1 MPSFLPLDLTR
12 RSFLKMAIAAAA
24 ETAPTGMQA
33 VVKSRRPN
41 ILLILADDMG
51 FSDIGCYG
59 SEIDTPNI
67 DGIAQRG
74 LRFTQFYNNARC
86 CPTRASLLTGLYN
99 HQTGIGLMTAD
110 LHLPSYQGELN
121 SECVTMAE
129 VLKPAGYHT
138 LMCGKWH
145 VAHDDPEYL
154 SDKRDWPLQRGFERY
169 FGTIAGAGSYYDPY
183 TLTQDNELIEPDEK
197 EFYYTDAIAR
207 HASGLIREYAKK
219 AEPYF
224 MYAAFTAPHWPLHAQ
239 PEDIAKYRERYKGGW
254 DRVREQRHERQIA
267 MGIVDA
273 KWPLTPR
280 DADVPAWADAQN
292 KEWEAER
299 MAVYAAQIDR
309 LDRGIGKLLEAVRE
323 SGKEEDTLIFFLSDN
338 GGCAEE
344 LTSEWKLPYIPA
356 KTRDGHPVRLGNDP
370 QVMPGPE
377 DTYQSYGKPWANASN
392 TPFRLYKHWIHEG
405 GIATPLIA
413 CWPRAIHR
421 HNTLTPQTG
430 HIMDFMATVADVGE
444 ASYPTTY
451 HGNAILPMEGL
462 SLRPILEGRQRKE
475 HDEICWEH
483 MGNRAI
489 RQRNWK
495 LVSRYPDRWELY
507 DMEADRTEMQ
517 NLAEAQPERAAA
529 MKSRWEAWADRCHV
543 VPESDILRR
552 QRTKAG

>member
-1 MPSFLPLDLTR
+1 MPSILPLDLTR

-24 ETAPTGMQA
+24 ETAPTRMQA

-121 SECVTMAE
+121 NECVTMAE

-154 SDKRDWPLQRGFERY
+154 NDKHDWPLQRGFERY

-207 HASGLIREYAKK
+207 HASGLIREYTKK

-254 DRVREQRHERQIA
+254 DRVREHRHERQIA
-267 MGIVDA
+267 MGIVDT

-292 KEWEAER
+292 KGWEAER

-309 LDRGIGKLLEAVRE
+309 LDQGIGKLLEAVRE

-344 LTSEWKLPYIPA
+344 LNSKWKLPYIPA
-356 KTRDGHPVRLGNDP
+356 KTRDGYPVRLGNDP
-370 QVMPGPE
+370 
-377 DTYQSYGKPWANASN
+377 K
-392 TPFRLYKHWIHEG
+392 
-405 GIATPLIA
+405 
-413 CWPRAIHR
+413 
-421 HNTLTPQTG
+421 
-430 HIMDFMATVADVGE
+430 
-444 ASYPTTY
+444 
-451 HGNAILPMEGL
+451 
-462 SLRPILEGRQRKE
+462 
-475 HDEICWEH
+475 
-483 MGNRAI
+483 
-489 RQRNWK
+489 
-495 LVSRYPDRWELY
+495 
-507 DMEADRTEMQ
+507 
-517 NLAEAQPERAAA
+517 
-529 MKSRWEAWADRCHV
+529 
-543 VPESDILRR
+543 
-552 QRTKAG
+552 